1 MESGRSMET
10 RICVSRL
17 RYVRF
22 MNNYTITVAGERRAD
37 LEDAIDRLH
46 ISVLSC
52 GCLGF
57 SGTLPRRLSQS
68 LERALKT
75 IDAELS
81 ERAEVHTVDDETMDS
96 VWELLQ
102 RLGHTQTATG

>member
-1 MESGRSMET
+1 
-10 RICVSRL
+10 
-17 RYVRF
+17 
-22 MNNYTITVAGERRAD
+22 MNNHTITVAGERRAD

-81 ERAEVHTVDDETMDS
+81 ERAEVRADDDEPTDS
-96 VWELLQ
+96 VRELLL
-102 RLGHTQTATG
+102 RLGHAQTAIG